1 MITIE
6 ESFPR
11 VSESYLFGQDVFW
24 EQFNDVS
31 FYVEDTELQE
41 LYHQVLKKLFPELKI
56 ERIFPL
62 NGKKN
67 VVDEAIENKGN
78 KKKVYIV
85 DKDFDDLHNRM
96 EQIENLFYLDSY
108 CIENYLFEE
117 IAVIEFV
124 ISENPK
130 LKRKEIIEVY
140 NVNEH
145 INEIL
150 EKLIYINSLF
160 YIIQKNTLPFENTSL
175 HIACFLGK
183 NKIDLCHHKITDYK
197 DKLIKYIEDKALE
210 LDLENAIN
218 ENIEIWKERGIVR
231 NNICGKQILYILLQD
246 LKKEFGIKK
255 LPDHY
260 SACYRLAKECRFN
273 TLQFLKD
280 GISNFLN

>member
-11 VSESYLFGQDVFW
+11 ISESYLFGQDVFW
-24 EQFNDVS
+24 EQFNDVN
-31 FYVEDTELQE
+31 FYVEDTDLQE

-56 ERIFPL
+56 DRIFPL
-62 NGKKN
+62 NGKKI
-67 VVDEAIENKGN
+67 VVDEAIDNRGN

-85 DKDFDDLHNRM
+85 DKDFDDLHNRI
-96 EQIENLFYLDSY
+96 EEVENLFYLDSY

-117 IAVIEFV
+117 IAIIEFV

-130 LKRKEIIEVY
+130 LKRKQILEVY
-140 NVNEH
+140 NVNER

-160 YIIQKNTLPFENTSL
+160 YIVQKNTLPFENTSL
-175 HIACFLGK
+175 HIACFLSK
-183 NKIDLCHHKITDYK
+183 NQIDLCQHKITNYK
-197 DKLIKYIEDKALE
+197 NKLIQYIEDNSLE
-210 LDLENAIN
+210 LDLENAID
-218 ENIEIWKERGIVR
+218 ENIEIWKEREIVH
-231 NNICGKQILYILLQD
+231 NNICGKQILHILLQD
-246 LKKEFGIKK
+246 LKKKFGIKK

-260 SACYRLAKECRFN
+260 SACYRLAKECRFS

-280 GISNFLN
+280 RILNFLN